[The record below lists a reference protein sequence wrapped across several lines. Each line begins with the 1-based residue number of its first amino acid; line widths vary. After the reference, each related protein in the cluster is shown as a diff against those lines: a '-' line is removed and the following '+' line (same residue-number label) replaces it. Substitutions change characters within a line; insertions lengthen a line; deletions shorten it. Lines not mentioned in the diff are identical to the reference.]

1 MRSATSMAEALPSA
15 SAPVDGGRLRG
26 VAGGLLSKGF
36 WTALDQALVSGTN
49 FAAGVALARLCAPV
63 EYGAYAVG
71 FITLMLLV
79 GVQRALATD
88 PLAVLGAGRARED
101 LRDYVASIWKGQAW
115 GAALAALATAAVGA
129 AMYALG
135 ANPATASAIAACGL
149 CSVFFL
155 GHDFRRRLL
164 FVTLEPRA
172 VAALDA
178 VFCGLYLGGIALL
191 WWWDVRLTAAAAFLL
206 MAAASAVAC
215 LLGSYLTRPMRRPTG
230 TTEHWGK
237 NWEFGRWVLGD
248 FLGSA
253 LIIQGAVYVVAGFG
267 GAESAATFES
277 ARLVLAPLQIL
288 TIGGGAFLTPWAA
301 RQFAE
306 AGAAGL
312 LRRMRPVAAVWC
324 AIFVLYP
331 ALVALTPGLW
341 LELFYGGRYSDAAS
355 TLMLWAGVY
364 AFLGLAQMPWI
375 VIQTLKRPD
384 LSMAVNL
391 SIGVASLGLMV
402 VLAQV
407 STVDGVVAGRAV
419 SSALYLLVLAWLAAR
434 LLSRA
439 RLAEHG
445 ETK

>member
-1 MRSATSMAEALPSA
+1 MRSASSVAEALPSA
-15 SAPVDGGRLRG
+15 SAPVEAGRLG
-26 VAGGLLSKGF
+26 SLAGGLLSKGF

-79 GVQRALATD
+79 GIQRALATD
-88 PLAVLGAGRARED
+88 PLAVLGAGRPRED
-101 LRDYVASIWKGQAW
+101 LRDYVASIWKGQVW
-115 GAALAALATAAVGA
+115 GAALAAVATAAVGA
-129 AMYALG
+129 VMYAFE
-135 ANPATASAIAACGL
+135 ANPETAAAIAACGVCAL
-149 CSVFFL
+149 FFL

-191 WWWDVRLTAAAAFLL
+191 WWWDVRLTAAAAFLV
-206 MAAASAVAC
+206 MAAASATAC
-215 LLGSYLTRPMRRPTG
+215 ILGSYLTRPMRSPRG
-230 TTEHWGK
+230 TTEHWGE

-248 FLGSA
+248 FLGGA

-267 GAESAATFES
+267 GAESAATLES

-306 AGAAGL
+306 AGSAGL
-312 LRRMRPVAAVWC
+312 LRRMRPVAVAWC

-341 LELFYGGRYSDAAS
+341 LELFYGGRYSDAES

-402 VLAQV
+402 VLARI

-419 SSALYLLVLAWLAAR
+419 SSALYVLVLAWLAAR

-439 RLAEHG
+439 RRAEHG
-445 ETK
+445 EMV

>member
-1 MRSATSMAEALPSA
+1 MFALE
-15 SAPVDGGRLRG
+15 
-26 VAGGLLSKGF
+26 LS
-36 WTALDQALVSGTN
+36 
-49 FAAGVALARLCAPV
+49 P
-63 EYGAYAVG
+63 E
-71 FITLMLLV
+71 
-79 GVQRALATD
+79 
-88 PLAVLGAGRARED
+88 
-101 LRDYVASIWKGQAW
+101 
-115 GAALAALATAAVGA
+115 TAA
-129 AMYALG
+129 
-135 ANPATASAIAACGL
+135 AIAACGVCAL
-149 CSVFFL
+149 FFL

-172 VAALDA
+172 VAVLDA
-178 VFCGLYLGGIALL
+178 VLCGLYLGGIALL
-191 WWWDVRLTAAAAFLL
+191 WFAEVQLTAAAAFLL
-206 MAAASAVAC
+206 MAAAAAVAC
-215 LLGSYLTRPMRRPTG
+215 ALGSYLTRPMRNRRG
-230 TTEHWGK
+230 SSEHWGK

-306 AGAAGL
+306 AGASGL

-324 AIFVLYP
+324 AIFVVYP
-331 ALVALTPGLW
+331 ALVALAPGLW
-341 LELFYGGRYSDAAS
+341 LELFYGGRYSDAGS

-391 SIGVASLGLMV
+391 SIGVASLGLMI
-402 VLAQV
+402 VLASI
-407 STVDGVVAGRAV
+407 STVDGVVAGRAL
-419 SSALYLLVLAWLAAR
+419 SSAVYVLVLVWLAAR
-434 LLSRA
+434 LLNRA
-439 RLAEHG
+439 RNADHG
-445 ETK
+445 ETV